1 MTAAAEIEPG
11 LYDIPA
17 ELYHSDP
24 VPGGSLSSTGAKA
37 LADCPARFKWQLD
50 NPQPHKPAFEFGTAA
65 HTLILGDGP
74 ELVVVDADLWNTNEI
89 KAKVAA
95 IREAGGIPLKQAA
108 YQQVCD
114 MAEAL
119 AAHPEASEIFTPG
132 TGVAEQSAFWFD
144 GSIWR
149 RSRFDWLRDD
159 EIDDYKTTTSV
170 HPDALQKTVHQFGYH
185 QQEDFYRTV
194 AIGLGLIPPT
204 GLFQFV
210 FQEKQ
215 PPYLVEVAELD
226 PIAKSVG
233 RYLNDFAI
241 SRYLHGRETGH
252 WPGYSETS
260 TVISL
265 PPYIERQYA

>member
-1 MTAAAEIEPG
+1 MTSAEIEPG

-24 VPGGSLSSTGAKA
+24 VPGGSLSASGAKL
-37 LADCPARFKWQLD
+37 LADCPARYAYLLD
-50 NPQPHKPAFEFGTAA
+50 HPQPFKAAFEFGTAA
-65 HTLILGDGP
+65 HTVILGDGP
-74 ELVVVDADLWNTNEI
+74 ELVVVEAARWDTNEI
-89 KAKVAA
+89 KEKVTKLRAA
-95 IREAGGIPLKQAA
+95 GKVPLKQAD

-114 MAEAL
+114 MAAAL
-119 AAHPEASEIFTPG
+119 AAHPEASEIFAPG

-144 GSIWR
+144 GTIWR
-149 RSRFDWLRDD
+149 RSRFDWLRDG

-185 QQEDFYRTV
+185 QQDDFYRTV
-194 AIGLGLIPPT
+194 ATELGLVPPDAP
-204 GLFQFV
+204 FRFV

-215 PPYLVEVAELD
+215 PPYLVAVAELD
-226 PIAKSVG
+226 FIARSVG
-233 RYLNDFAI
+233 RHLNQLAI
-241 SRYLHGRETGH
+241 SRYLYGREAGH